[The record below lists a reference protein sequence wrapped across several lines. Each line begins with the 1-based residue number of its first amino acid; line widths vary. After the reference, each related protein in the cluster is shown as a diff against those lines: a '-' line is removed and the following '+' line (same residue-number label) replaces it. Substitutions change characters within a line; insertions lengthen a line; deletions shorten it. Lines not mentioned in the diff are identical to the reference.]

1 MSNNQLLNPELV
13 TNLFGLNSKIHN
25 NLIEFLKNRAL
36 SEKTYDLSFNHW
48 KQSFTQ
54 IYGKNIT
61 FELFLEHTYFALV
74 LQFLILL
81 KIRAKKQLK
90 YEDIFDESLGRRL
103 KELGIFQFEYFFWP
117 PLEEKL
123 FATFLKEVSDLTF
136 GKQDILSQLYQQIFV
151 HDLRHKGG
159 EFYTPLHLT
168 IRMIQD
174 VYEFGL
180 KVLDPSCGSGNF
192 LINII
197 TEILNSDNSQV
208 LKLKAISNVYGLDI
222 NPLAIITARVNIL
235 LLLLDSYDIEDE
247 NFPQIN
253 VLLCDA
259 LFPDNVKT
267 NKEENLSKMLNSF
280 DLVIG
285 NPPWLTYKDLFDKD
299 YQKRI
304 RDLSDEL
311 MIKPSSQYITHIE
324 LAAVF
329 FYAIP
334 VNFLKKNGTIFF
346 VMPKSVLNGDHCTK
360 FRAFSIF
367 NKELE
372 IWDFPQNY
380 FFNVNHICLKGE
392 YIGLKN
398 SVLIGSRYP
407 IKTKIFDDKL
417 EITKETLYSS
427 LSIERDGAKL
437 ILPIDKLK
445 RSNQVDS
452 SPYKKKFYQ
461 GATLVPRSL
470 VFFQISEEKKD
481 LLVISTD
488 PDVLSRSKK
497 KWEFSFQNREI
508 EKVFQF
514 KTFLNRD
521 LIPFHIKILKDVFLP
536 INDRFEFDLD
546 YLKRYP
552 KGYGFYNE
560 VNDFYRK
567 MKKET
572 SSIATLYENLNYWNK
587 LQKQLNHQA
596 YTMVYNASGSN
607 LKAAVI
613 SNENQTIIVGSEN
626 YYYSTNSEEEAY
638 YLSAILNSPELSKNI
653 KLVKSSRHIHKRPFM
668 YPIPIYDKNNPIHRK
683 LAKKGETCHGLVY
696 ELALKNPKITSEKVR
711 ILINRKLMKIKDLVA
726 EIVFN

>member
-1 MSNNQLLNPELV
+1 
-13 TNLFGLNSKIHN
+13 
-25 NLIEFLKNRAL
+25 
-36 SEKTYDLSFNHW
+36 
-48 KQSFTQ
+48 
-54 IYGKNIT
+54 
-61 FELFLEHTYFALV
+61 
-74 LQFLILL
+74 
-81 KIRAKKQLK
+81 
-90 YEDIFDESLGRRL
+90 
-103 KELGIFQFEYFFWP
+103 
-117 PLEEKL
+117 
-123 FATFLKEVSDLTF
+123 
-136 GKQDILSQLYQQIFV
+136 
-151 HDLRHKGG
+151 
-159 EFYTPLHLT
+159 
-168 IRMIQD
+168 
-174 VYEFGL
+174 
-180 KVLDPSCGSGNF
+180 LDPSCGSGNF

-235 LLLLDSYDIEDE
+235 LVLLDSYDIEDE